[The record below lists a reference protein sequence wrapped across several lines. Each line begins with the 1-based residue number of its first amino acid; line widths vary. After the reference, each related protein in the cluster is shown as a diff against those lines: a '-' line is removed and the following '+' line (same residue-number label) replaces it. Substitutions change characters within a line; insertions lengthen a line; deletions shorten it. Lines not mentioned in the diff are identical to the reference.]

1 MICLAIAAP
10 AAAREFEFLYIEANE
25 GSASGGHAALR
36 LDDAVYHFQHV
47 EPGWLRLYRD
57 DFAAFRFAYG
67 FQENRAIYRHHIA
80 VSEVFFQDLQQA
92 FSRTQLIQTQH
103 FDRLRA
109 LAADRDLL
117 QGLLEPEEVRPSLAL
132 KALGYFLERYR
143 PAQAMPADRP
153 SPRLAALRQLAADR
167 YGADFLAAKRRRIRE
182 QLHALTPARPAQN
195 PPISAERFEVGE
207 LSFGQRYEHQLLN
220 LAALDVLQAGLSPRP
235 ETLLQARL
243 PELALN
249 AAQIRTL
256 ESFRENLIADLL
268 ALLDSRRPDWGYPL
282 LVGMAR
288 LHALDASIASGEL
301 TVLDR
306 SLQRESAPA
315 LAEAD
320 LPAALQ
326 YGRALLAAASRR
338 LTDGEA
344 LDERGYAEIERGAT
358 ALLQVAEP
366 GRQTPPKP
374 LAVLTATPATP
385 AAAELLSLPLAPEAL
400 AAELALA
407 ERRLTEY
414 RAQLTELY
422 RYDLLG
428 RNCVTELFRMLNAT
442 VGRTGGARSAE
453 ALADAS
459 RTLLGGY
466 LDDSGANRIPFAAY
480 DSVGAS
486 YRVVA
491 SERLPPYRE
500 RQLNR
505 QYQTEPVWRVALRES
520 NALTSTVYA
529 WHGDDAVFVFF
540 TQDAVWPRPLQ
551 AGFNLAAAGGQAAL
565 GLLSWPW
572 DSGRNLRNGL
582 KGAAVSLPELV
593 FFNIRKGSF
602 PGLLPDADALA
613 DAAAE

>member
-1 MICLAIAAP
+1 MLAN
-10 AAAREFEFLYIEANE
+10 EFEFLYIEANE
-25 GSASGGHAALR
+25 GSASGGHAAIR

-67 FQENRAIYRHHIA
+67 FQENRAIYRHRIA
-80 VSEVFFQDLQQA
+80 VSEAFFQALRQA
-92 FSRTQLIQTQH
+92 FNRTQLMQTQH

-117 QGLLEPEEVRPSLAL
+117 QGLLEPEAAPTLSL
-132 KALGYFLERYR
+132 KALGYFLEHYR
-143 PAQAMPADRP
+143 PAQAVATDRP

-182 QLHALTPARPAQN
+182 QLHELTPARPAQN

-207 LSFGQRYEHQLLN
+207 LSFGQRYANQLLN
-220 LAALDVLQAGLSPRP
+220 LAALDVLQAALAPLP

-243 PELALN
+243 PEFALSPP
-249 AAQIRTL
+249 QIRAL
-256 ESFRENLIADLL
+256 ARFRESLIADLL
-268 ALLDSRRPDWGYPL
+268 ALLDSQRPDWGYPL

-288 LHALDASIASGEL
+288 LHALDASIEAGEL

-306 SLQRESAPA
+306 SVLRESAPA

-326 YGRALLAAASRR
+326 YGRALFTAANRR
-338 LTDGEA
+338 LTDGDT

-358 ALLQVAEP
+358 ALLQVAEAQ
-366 GRQTPPKP
+366 RQTPPKP
-374 LAVLTATPATP
+374 LALLTATPAKP
-385 AAAELLSLPLAPEAL
+385 ANAALLNLPLAPEAL
-400 AAELALA
+400 AAELVLA
-407 ERRLTEY
+407 EQRLNEY

-428 RNCVTELFRMLNAT
+428 RNCVTELFRVLNAT
-442 VGRTGGARSAE
+442 VGRVGGGESAE
-453 ALADAS
+453 ALADAA

-466 LDDSGANRIPFAAY
+466 LDEGGVNRIPFVAY
-480 DSVGAS
+480 DSVGAN

-491 SERLPPYRE
+491 SDRLPPYRE
-500 RQLNR
+500 RQLRR
-505 QYQTEPVWRVALRES
+505 QYQTEPAWRVALRES
-520 NALTSTVYA
+520 NALTSTAYA
-529 WHGDDAVFVFF
+529 WHRDDAAFVFF

-551 AGFNLAAAGGQAAL
+551 AGFNLAAAGGQMAV

-582 KGAAVSLPELV
+582 KGAAVSLPELA

-613 DAAAE
+613 EVVAE